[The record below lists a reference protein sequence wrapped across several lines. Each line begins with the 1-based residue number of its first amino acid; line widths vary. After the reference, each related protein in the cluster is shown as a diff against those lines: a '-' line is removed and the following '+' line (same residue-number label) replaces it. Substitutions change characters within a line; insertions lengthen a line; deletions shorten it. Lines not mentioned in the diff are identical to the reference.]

1 MAVDVTTTE
10 VIRRPREEVAAYAAD
25 PDKATTWYANIDRA
39 EWVTPPPLAAGSRIA
54 FQARFLGRRLTYT
67 YAVREHEPGRRFVM
81 STDQGPFPMETT
93 YTWEDVG
100 DGLTRMILRNRG
112 EPAGFAR
119 LSAPMVAA
127 AMRRANREDLK
138 RLKAIVER
146 AGVATVPRTT

>member
-1 MAVDVTTTE
+1 
-10 VIRRPREEVAAYAAD
+10 
-25 PDKATTWYANIDRA
+25 
-39 EWVTPPPLAAGSRIA
+39 
-54 FQARFLGRRLTYT
+54 
-67 YAVREHEPGRRFVM
+67 
-81 STDQGPFPMETT
+81 METT

-146 AGVATVPRTT
+146 AGVATVPRAT